1 MKKSVPERVVIGGN
15 LAALALAGETPAF
28 PGSYLTRRRAAIVLV
43 ALGAALIV
51 CSLLALT
58 VGSEHVGAGQIFTAI
73 VAKLTGSASG
83 LSLEQDVIVFG
94 LRLPRIG
101 LAVGV
106 GAALAMAGAA
116 FQALLRNPLADPYV
130 LGVSGGAAVGS
141 ILAIMLAANLAF
153 AQPLFS
159 FVGAMAATLIVYH
172 LGKRDDD
179 PARMALSGVVLS
191 TFLASMIALMTSVAT
206 NVKLR
211 QITLW
216 LLGDLSSGSYE
227 GLVFVIVSVVVC
239 LIGLTSQSRALN
251 LMMVGER
258 DAFALGVE
266 TSRVRWVVHVTASL
280 VTGAAVAAGGAIGY
294 VGLVVPHLVRLAV
307 GADNRLVIPASALA
321 GSLLVL
327 LADTAARTVIAP
339 RELPTGAIT
348 ALVGA
353 PVFIYLLLRRT
364 SVVPPLGGRPGQ
376 QKTAGSESISPE
388 GGATNLPPE
397 CGTANT
403 LTIRDLHFGYRH
415 RPVLSGVSLEV
426 RAGEVV
432 ALLGP
437 NGTGKS
443 TLIAVAHGALQPSA
457 GEVLF
462 DGKPVGEFSRR
473 ELAHRIAVVAQSSE
487 LRFPLTAL
495 EYVLTG
501 RFGHSEGMA
510 SAFGFDS
517 SEDVELAMQALV
529 ETDAAQFASRHFNE
543 LSSGERQRVVLARA
557 LAQQAKLLL
566 LDEPTANADIAHQVS
581 LLNLVRTLTRQRGLS
596 DSLGALV
603 VTHEI
608 NLAAEFADR
617 VALLKDG
624 KLLACGA
631 PTKVMTS
638 EWLEKLF
645 ETSLLVDSHPVSG
658 NPRVS
663 WTV

>member
-1 MKKSVPERVVIGGN
+1 MSKSTSDRLELEGG
-15 LAALALAGETPAF
+15 LAALAPAGGTPAL
-28 PGSYLTRRRAAIVLV
+28 PADLLRAYLTRRRAMFVVLMLGV
-43 ALGAALIV
+43 ALLFCAMFAL
-51 CSLLALT
+51 A
-58 VGSEHVGAGQIFTAI
+58 VGSEYVAAWQILAAMM
-73 VAKLTGSASG
+73 AKLTGAASS
-83 LSLEQDVIVFG
+83 LSLEQDVIVFS

-101 LAVGV
+101 LAIGV
-106 GAALAMAGAA
+106 GAALAMAGAS

-141 ILAIMLAANLAF
+141 ILAILLAANLAF
-153 AQPLFS
+153 AQPVFS
-159 FVGAMAATLIVYH
+159 FVGAMLATLIVFW
-172 LGKRDDD
+172 LGRRDDD
-179 PARMALSGVVLS
+179 PARMALGGVVLS

-227 GLVFVIVSVVVC
+227 GLIFVLAAVAVC
-239 LIGLTSQSRALN
+239 LIALMTQSRALN

-266 TSRVRWVVHVTASL
+266 TSRVRWVVHLAASL

-327 LADTAARTVIAP
+327 LADTAARTAIAP

-353 PVFIYLLLRRT
+353 PVFIYLLLRKT
-364 SVVPPLGGRPGQ
+364 LVVPPLGGSFGKQDIGELPVHP
-376 QKTAGSESISPE
+376 PE
-388 GGATNLPPE
+388 GGTTNALALRSV
-397 CGTANT
+397 C
-403 LTIRDLHFGYRH
+403 FGYHH
-415 RPVLSGVSLEV
+415 RAVLSGVSLEV
-426 RAGEVV
+426 RAGEIV

-443 TLIAVAHGALQPSA
+443 TLLGVAYGALQPSA

-462 DGKPVGEFSRR
+462 DGQPINKFSRR
-473 ELAHRIAVVAQSSE
+473 ELAARIAVVAQSGE
-487 LRFPLTAL
+487 VRFPLTAL

-501 RFGHSEGMA
+501 RFAYSN
-510 SAFGFDS
+510 SIGFDS
-517 SEDVELAMQALV
+517 PEDVELAMQALRD
-529 ETDAAQFASRHFNE
+529 TDAAQFANRLFNE

-557 LAQQAKLLL
+557 LAQQPRLLL
-566 LDEPTANADIAHQVS
+566 LDEPTANADISHQVS
-581 LLNLVRTLTRQRGLS
+581 LLSLVRGLTREREHSGA
-596 DSLGALV
+596 LGALV

-608 NLAAEFADR
+608 NLAADFADR
-617 VALLKDG
+617 VALLKEG

-631 PTKVMTS
+631 PTEVMTGQS
-638 EWLEKLF
+638 LGELF
-645 ETSLLVDSHPVSG
+645 GTSLVVDAHPISG
-658 NPRVS
+658 KPRVS
-663 WTV
+663 WTI